1 MVYKRALLLNIL
13 DDIYHLET
21 GDSKQIIKKMM
32 FIGGMVI
39 EHKAKIIQ
47 YSEGVYAYSLYCN
60 FNCSGDYAVS

>member
-1 MVYKRALLLNIL
+1 M
-13 DDIYHLET
+13 ET

-60 FNCSGDYAVS
+60 FNCSGGYAVS